1 MSFLRT
7 CYARAEGAAPPAGGG
22 VGGATRVEEEAEEA
36 DLTREG
42 PARYLAYAARVKK
55 FLAVK

>member
-1 MSFLRT
+1 LRT

-22 VGGATRVEEEAEEA
+22 VGGATRVAEEAEEA